1 MPASWDEFTVTE
13 LATVLGE
20 SRGGAE
26 DLLGLAHDLE
36 VKLPGT
42 RAAFRDGTLRAS
54 KVEIIARATAVLDPA
69 EARKAEAMVLGRAG
83 RLTPG
88 GLRAAI
94 ARAVMEVAP
103 DKARKRREQAAAD
116 ARVLRWEEDS
126 GNAALTGRELP
137 PAEALAAD
145 QRITA
150 WARELKKAGLD
161 GSMDELRARAYLDI
175 LLDKDSRPRQDT
187 VGAQDAAGPPASA
200 APTGFAGRVNLT
212 VPLTTLVDLA
222 DRPGEIPG
230 IGPIDPWL
238 ARDLAN
244 AAAGHPRTT
253 WCVTVTD
260 EQGAPSGMAAP
271 GPNPGATGKNRPNA
285 ANSAGRTDVI
295 RPAGPPALQCPDSL
309 LRSQA
314 STARRADTAP
324 GPCAPG
330 PAETQICW
338 SCSTRSP
345 PATATTGTRP
355 GGTIPASSSG
365 TSLRSGTPPAPG
377 WSAEDP
383 QHSPILNTTSRTR
396 PVAERVCVM
405 AVRSVGT
412 TIGSSRI
419 PGGTSISFPTAPSG
433 GPPRPDAGTPPNPP
447 AIPSR

>member
-1 MPASWDEFTVTE
+1 
-13 LATVLGE
+13 
-20 SRGGAE
+20 
-26 DLLGLAHDLE
+26 
-36 VKLPGT
+36 
-42 RAAFRDGTLRAS
+42 
-54 KVEIIARATAVLDPA
+54 
-69 EARKAEAMVLGRAG
+69 MVLGRAG

-212 VPLTTLVDLA
+212 VPLTTLVWTWPTG
-222 DRPGEIPG
+222 RGRSPGSGRSIRG
-230 IGPIDPWL
+230 WL
-238 ARDLAN
+238 AIWRTPPRPPQDDVVRN
-244 AAAGHPRTT
+244 GDRRAGGAIGHGCARPEPRSHRK
-253 WCVTVTD
+253 
-260 EQGAPSGMAAP
+260 EQA
-271 GPNPGATGKNRPNA
+271 KRRKL
-285 ANSAGRTDVI
+285 AGRTDVI

-396 PVAERVCVM
+396 PVAERVCVT

-433 GPPRPDAGTPPNPP
+433 GPP
-447 AIPSR
+447 PSGRRYTTEPTRYPI